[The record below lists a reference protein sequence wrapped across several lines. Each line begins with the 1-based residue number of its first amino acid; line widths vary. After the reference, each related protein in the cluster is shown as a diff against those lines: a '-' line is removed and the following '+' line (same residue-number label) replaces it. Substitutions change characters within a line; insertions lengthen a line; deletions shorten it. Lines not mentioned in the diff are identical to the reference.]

1 MRNTLGLLLIA
12 LMTAGCMTKEKTAP
26 DPADAVLN
34 SIPRDRWP
42 QLASRRV
49 FFAHKSVGL
58 NVVQGIEE
66 LGQEDSR
73 VRVRVVESRDARDLE
88 SPGFAHAQNGV
99 NGDPLGKIAAFRSAL
114 DNGLGNK
121 LDVALMKFC
130 YVDFF
135 TNEHVPAVFEEYRRT
150 MAAVEAAY
158 PHLTIVHMTVPLTV
172 LQTGPK
178 AWVKRLIGR
187 PVYGANEN
195 IARTEFNELIRR
207 EYTGKEP
214 LFDIA
219 SLEATKVDGSR
230 NQFDKGGRKYDELA
244 TEYSS
249 DGGHLNEGGRHWIAA
264 HLLAFLASLPARPV
278 PTSDSTRNTNDL
290 GKKGEESLLAHH
302 AASQGH
308 D

>member
-1 MRNTLGLLLIA
+1 MRNTLGVLLVA
-12 LMTAGCMTKEKTAP
+12 VMTAGCITKEETSK
-26 DPADAVLN
+26 DPATAMLD
-34 SIPRDRWP
+34 SIPRDRWTL
-42 QLASRRV
+42 LASRRV

-58 NVVQGIEE
+58 NIVQGVQE

-73 VRVRVVESRDARDLE
+73 MRVRVVETREASDLE
-88 SPGFAHAQNGV
+88 APGLAHAQNGV
-99 NGDPLGKIAAFRSAL
+99 NGDPLGKIAAFRTTL
-114 DNGLGNK
+114 DRGLAHR
-121 LDVALMKFC
+121 LDVAMLKFC

-135 TNEHVPAVFEEYRRT
+135 TNERVPAVFEEYRRT
-150 MAAVEAAY
+150 MAAIETTY
-158 PHLTIVHMTVPLTV
+158 PHLTIVHLTVPLTV

-207 EYTGKEP
+207 EYKGKEP

-219 SLEATKVDGSR
+219 SLEATRVDGSR
-230 NQFDKGGRKYDELA
+230 SQFDSDGRKYDELA

-249 DGGHLNEGGRHWIAA
+249 DGGHLNEGGRRWIAA
-264 HLLAFLASLPARPV
+264 HLLAYLASLPARST
-278 PTSDSTRNTNDL
+278 PT
-290 GKKGEESLLAHH
+290 GESE
-302 AASQGH
+302 GR

>member
-1 MRNTLGLLLIA
+1 MRNTLGLLLA
-12 LMTAGCMTKEKTAP
+12 LMTAGCMTKETTSKDAAT
-26 DPADAVLN
+26 AVLD
-34 SIPRDRWP
+34 SIPRDRWSLLTS
-42 QLASRRV
+42 QRV

-58 NVVQGIEE
+58 NVVEGVQE
-66 LGQEDSR
+66 LGQQDSR
-73 VRVRVVESRDARDLE
+73 VRVRVIESRDARDLE
-88 SPGFAHAQNGV
+88 VPGFAHAQNGV

-114 DNGLGNK
+114 DNGLAHR

-150 MAAVEAAY
+150 MTAVEAAY

-207 EYTGKEP
+207 EYKGKEP

-230 NQFDKGGRKYDELA
+230 RQFDSSGRKYDELA

-249 DGGHLNEGGRHWIAA
+249 DGGHLNEEGRRWIAA
-264 HLLAFLASLPARPV
+264 HLLAYLASLPQRPI
-278 PTSDSTRNTNDL
+278 PTRE
-290 GKKGEESLLAHH
+290 GE
-302 AASQGH
+302 GH

>member
-1 MRNTLGLLLIA
+1 MRNTLGLLLVA
-12 LMTAGCMTKEKTAP
+12 LMTAGCITKEETSK
-26 DPADAVLN
+26 DPTGAVLD
-34 SIPRDRWP
+34 SVSPDRWS

-58 NVVQGIEE
+58 NVVQGVQE
-66 LGQEDSR
+66 LGQQDAR
-73 VRVRVVESRDARDLE
+73 VRVRVVETRETRDLE
-88 SPGFAHAQNGV
+88 LPGLAHAQNGV
-99 NGDPLGKIAAFRSAL
+99 NGDPLGKIAAFRTTL
-114 DNGLGNK
+114 DSGLAQK
-121 LDVALMKFC
+121 LDVALLKFC

-135 TNEHVPAVFEEYRRT
+135 TNERVPAVFDEYRRT
-150 MAAVEAAY
+150 MAAVETAY

-207 EYTGKEP
+207 EYNRKQP

-219 SLEATKVDGSR
+219 SLEATRVDGSR
-230 NQFDKGGRKYDELA
+230 SQFDSEGHKYDELA

-249 DGGHLNEGGRHWIAA
+249 DGGHLNEGGRRWIAA
-264 HLLAFLASLPARPV
+264 HLLAYLASLPARPT
-278 PTSDSTRNTNDL
+278 PTS
-290 GKKGEESLLAHH
+290 ESE
-302 AASQGH
+302 GH